1 MAGRKQKERQ
11 GNALVRYFRNTMS
24 ELRKVRWPTRQEAW
38 ALTRLV
44 LLVTLA
50 MAAFLG
56 AVDRLFEWIL
66 GGIVSQNILFV
77 VLGLVVALLLAASAV
92 LIGRGEEV

>member
-1 MAGRKQKERQ
+1 MAGRNPKERK
-11 GNALVRYFRNTMS
+11 GNALVRYLRNTMS
-24 ELRKVRWPTRQEAW
+24 ELRKVRWPTRKEAW

-44 LLVTLA
+44 LLVTLV

-66 GGIVSQNILFV
+66 GGIISQNILFV
-77 VLGLVVALLLAASAV
+77 VLGLIVALLLAASAV

>member
-1 MAGRKQKERQ
+1 
-11 GNALVRYFRNTMS
+11 
-24 ELRKVRWPTRQEAW
+24 
-38 ALTRLV
+38 V
-44 LLVTLA
+44 LLVTLV

>member
-1 MAGRKQKERQ
+1 MAGRNQKERKE
-11 GNALVRYFRNTMS
+11 NALVRYLRNTMG
-24 ELRKVRWPTRQEAW
+24 ELRKVRWPTRKEAW

-44 LLVTLA
+44 LLVTLI

-66 GGIVSQNILFV
+66 GGIISQNILFV

>member
-1 MAGRKQKERQ
+1 MAGRKQKKRQ
-11 GNALVRYFRNTMS
+11 ENALVRYFRNTMS

-44 LLVTLA
+44 LLVTLV